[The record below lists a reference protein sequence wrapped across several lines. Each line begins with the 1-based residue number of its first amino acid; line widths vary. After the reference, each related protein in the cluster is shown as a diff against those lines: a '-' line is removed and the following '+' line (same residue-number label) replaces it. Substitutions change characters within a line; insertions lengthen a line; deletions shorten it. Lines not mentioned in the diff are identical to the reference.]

1 MALNCRTVCKEW
13 NSYLQ
18 SSDLWHKLLRQEAIE
33 AQNFASEASELLS
46 ANSESLLDPRNTWL
60 WEFNYFVIQNLE
72 IDVFRSLEFNPESGN
87 SKSIFSTIKHLSQSL
102 ELAKKIEMFPN
113 DQEAH
118 SLRAHEFMMHEEIHL
133 EKILKRCRNR
143 AGFVCNPNGEKIHEA
158 MMKISNSRGLSSES
172 FFQVS

>member
-18 SSDLWHKLLRQEAIE
+18 SSDIWHKLLRQEAIK
-33 AQNFASEASELLS
+33 AQNFASKANELLS
-46 ANSESLLDPRNTWL
+46 IACSEWL
-60 WEFNYFVIQNLE
+60 WKFNYFVIQNLE

-143 AGFVCNPNGEKIHEA
+143 AGFVCNPNGEKIHDA